1 MSDRR
6 IITNPYYINIIIYK
20 PGITIPKTTVLLNS
34 TRGIDSW
41 KKKQNNLLSFI
52 FRKSEYLTIII
63 S

>member
-20 PGITIPKTTVLLNS
+20 PGITIPKTTVLFNS

-41 KKKQNNLLSFI
+41 KKKQNNSKKL
-52 FRKSEYLTIII
+52 
-63 S
+63 

>member
-41 KKKQNNLLSFI
+41 KKKTKQPSFLYSQ
-52 FRKSEYLTIII
+52 KE
-63 S
+63 